1 MSFQS
6 ETPLGTEIKNGTAD
20 PIGDTD
26 NVAFERSGF
35 ATPFKITWLNI
46 KATLK
51 TYLDTLY
58 LKSASNLGDLA
69 NIFTSRNNLG
79 LYEMFITTGD
89 QTTTSNVATNIT
101 GLVTGTLEAN
111 KRYYFEGI
119 IRIGCNNT
127 GGVKVQ
133 ATIPTGASMSFNAE
147 GATTSLTGRTF
158 TNLLA
163 SATLSGVAY
172 GLVNSQAYY
181 IKIAGEISMGSTTGT
196 VQFGGAS
203 STNGQTSTFIQLG
216 TCINYKKL
224 N

>member
-6 ETPLGTEIKNGTAD
+6 ETPLGTEIKNGTTD
-20 PIGDTD
+20 TTIGDAD
-26 NVAFERSGF
+26 NVAFERSGY
-35 ATPFKITWLNI
+35 ASPFKITWLNFKSI
-46 KATLK
+46 LNG
-51 TYLDTLY
+51 LY
-58 LKSASNLGDLA
+58 LRAANNLSDLS

-89 QTTTSNVATNIT
+89 QTTSSNVATNIT

-127 GGVKVQ
+127 GGVKIQV
-133 ATIPTGASMSFNAE
+133 TIPTGASVSFNSE

-158 TNLLA
+158 TNLLN